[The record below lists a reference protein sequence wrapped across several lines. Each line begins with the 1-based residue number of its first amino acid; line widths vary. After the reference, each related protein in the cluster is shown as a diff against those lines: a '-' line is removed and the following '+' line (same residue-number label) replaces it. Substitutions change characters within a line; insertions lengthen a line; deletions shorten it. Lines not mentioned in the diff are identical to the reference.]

1 MRFGAENTLMFSA
14 LLIYK
19 EERVIMKEKLIRFMI
34 GRYGMDQFSRFLMWT
49 TLVIMV
55 IGTFTHPI
63 VYCVGFVGM
72 IYMYFRIFSKN
83 WTKRSAEN
91 QWYLR
96 KSYAI
101 RTWFNKKKKLWKLK
115 KTHKIFK
122 CPTCKQKIKVPK
134 GKGKIEIRCTKC
146 DTKFIKRS

>member
-1 MRFGAENTLMFSA
+1 
-14 LLIYK
+14 
-19 EERVIMKEKLIRFMI
+19 MKEKLIRFMI
-34 GRYGMDQFSRFLMWT
+34 GRYGMDQFSRFLMWA

-55 IGTFTHPI
+55 IGIFTHPI
-63 VYCVGFVGM
+63 VYCVGFAGM

-96 KSYAI
+96 KSYAV
-101 RTWFNKKKKLWKLK
+101 RNWFDKKKKLWKLK

-122 CPTCKQKIKVPK
+122 CPTCKQKIKIPK

>member
-1 MRFGAENTLMFSA
+1 
-14 LLIYK
+14 
-19 EERVIMKEKLIRFMI
+19 MKEKLIRFMI
-34 GRYGMDQFSRFLMWT
+34 GRYGVDQFSRFLMVV
-49 TLVIMV
+49 TLVFMV
-55 IGTFTHPI
+55 IGIFTHSI
-63 VYCVGFVGM
+63 VYYIGFAGM
-72 IYMYFRIFSKN
+72 IYMYFRIFSKK
-83 WTKRSAEN
+83 WDKRRAEN

-101 RTWFNKKKKLWKLK
+101 RNWFDKKKKMWQLK

>member
-1 MRFGAENTLMFSA
+1 
-14 LLIYK
+14 
-19 EERVIMKEKLIRFMI
+19 MKEKLIRFMI
-34 GRYGMDQFSRFLMWT
+34 GRYGMDQFSRFLMWA

-55 IGTFTHPI
+55 IGIFTHPI
-63 VYCVGFVGM
+63 VYYVGFAGM

-96 KSYAI
+96 KSYAV
-101 RTWFNKKKKLWKLK
+101 RNWFDKKKKLWKLK

>member
-1 MRFGAENTLMFSA
+1 
-14 LLIYK
+14 
-19 EERVIMKEKLIRFMI
+19 MKEKLIRFMI
-34 GRYGMDQFSRFLMWT
+34 GRYGVDQFSRFLMWA

-55 IGTFTHPI
+55 IGIFTHPI
-63 VYCVGFVGM
+63 VYCVGFAGM

-96 KSYAI
+96 KSYAV
-101 RTWFNKKKKLWKLK
+101 RTWFDKKKKLWKLK

>member
-1 MRFGAENTLMFSA
+1 MFSA

-63 VYCVGFVGM
+63 VYCVGFAGM

-101 RTWFNKKKKLWKLK
+101 KTWFGKKKKLWKLK

-134 GKGKIEIRCTKC
+134 GRGKIEIRCTKC

>member
-1 MRFGAENTLMFSA
+1 
-14 LLIYK
+14 
-19 EERVIMKEKLIRFMI
+19 MKEKFIRFMM
-34 GRYGMDQFSRFLMWT
+34 GRYGVDQFSRFLMWT
-49 TLVIMV
+49 TLIIMV
-55 IGTFTHPI
+55 LGIFTHPI
-63 VYCVGFVGM
+63 VYYIGFAGM

-96 KSYAI
+96 KSYAV
-101 RTWFNKKKKLWKLK
+101 RTWFDKKKKLWKLK

>member
-1 MRFGAENTLMFSA
+1 
-14 LLIYK
+14 
-19 EERVIMKEKLIRFMI
+19 MKEKIIRFTI
-34 GRYGMDQFSRFLMWT
+34 GRYGVDQFSRFLMVV
-49 TLVIMV
+49 TLVLMLLGI
-55 IGTFTHPI
+55 FTHPI
-63 VYCVGFVGM
+63 VYYIGFAGM
-72 IYMYFRIFSKN
+72 IYMYFRIFSKK
-83 WTKRSAEN
+83 WDKRRAEN

-101 RTWFNKKKKLWKLK
+101 RNWFNKKKKMWQLK

>member
-1 MRFGAENTLMFSA
+1 
-14 LLIYK
+14 
-19 EERVIMKEKLIRFMI
+19 MKEKLIRFMI
-34 GRYGMDQFSRFLMWT
+34 GRYGVDQFSRFLMVV
-49 TLVIMV
+49 TLVLMLLGI
-55 IGTFTHPI
+55 FTHHI
-63 VYCVGFVGM
+63 VYYIGFAGM
-72 IYMYFRIFSKN
+72 IYMYFRIFSKK
-83 WTKRSAEN
+83 WDKRRAEN

-101 RTWFNKKKKLWKLK
+101 RNWFDKKKKMWQLK

>member
-1 MRFGAENTLMFSA
+1 
-14 LLIYK
+14 
-19 EERVIMKEKLIRFMI
+19 MKEKLIRFMI
-34 GRYGMDQFSRFLMWT
+34 GRYGMDQFSRFLMWA

-63 VYCVGFVGM
+63 VYCVGFAGM

-96 KSYAI
+96 KSYAV
-101 RTWFNKKKKLWKLK
+101 RTWFDKKKKLWKLK

-134 GKGKIEIRCTKC
+134 GKGKIEIKCTKC

>member
-1 MRFGAENTLMFSA
+1 
-14 LLIYK
+14 
-19 EERVIMKEKLIRFMI
+19 MKEKLIRFMI
-34 GRYGMDQFSRFLMWT
+34 GRYGVDQFSRFLMVI
-49 TLVIMV
+49 TLVFMV
-55 IGTFTHPI
+55 IGIFTHPI
-63 VYCVGFVGM
+63 VYYIGFAAM
-72 IYMYFRIFSKN
+72 IYMYFRIFSKK
-83 WTKRSAEN
+83 WDKGRAEN

-101 RTWFNKKKKLWKLK
+101 RNWFDKKKKMWQLK

-134 GKGKIEIRCTKC
+134 GRGKIEIRCTKC

>member
-1 MRFGAENTLMFSA
+1 
-14 LLIYK
+14 
-19 EERVIMKEKLIRFMI
+19 MI
-34 GRYGMDQFSRFLMWT
+34 GRYGVDQFSRFLMVV
-49 TLVIMV
+49 TLVLMLLGI
-55 IGTFTHPI
+55 FTHPI
-63 VYCVGFVGM
+63 VYYIGFAGM
-72 IYMYFRIFSKN
+72 IYMYFRIFLKKCD
-83 WTKRSAEN
+83 KRRAEN

-101 RTWFNKKKKLWKLK
+101 RNWFDKKKKMWQLK
-115 KTHKIFK
+115 KTHKIFR

>member
-1 MRFGAENTLMFSA
+1 
-14 LLIYK
+14 
-19 EERVIMKEKLIRFMI
+19 MKEKLIRFMI
-34 GRYGMDQFSRFLMWT
+34 GRYGMDQFSRFLMWA

-55 IGTFTHPI
+55 IGIFTHPI
-63 VYCVGFVGM
+63 VYYVGFAGM

-96 KSYAI
+96 KSYAV
-101 RTWFNKKKKLWKLK
+101 RTWFDKKKKLWKLK

>member
-1 MRFGAENTLMFSA
+1 
-14 LLIYK
+14 
-19 EERVIMKEKLIRFMI
+19 MKEKLIRFMI
-34 GRYGMDQFSRFLMWT
+34 GRYGMDQFSRFLMWA

-63 VYCVGFVGM
+63 VYCVGFAGM

-96 KSYAI
+96 KSYAV
-101 RTWFNKKKKLWKLK
+101 RTWFDKKKKLWKLK

>member
-1 MRFGAENTLMFSA
+1 
-14 LLIYK
+14 
-19 EERVIMKEKLIRFMI
+19 MKEKFIRFMI
-34 GRYGMDQFSRFLMWT
+34 GRYGVDQFSRFLMWA

-55 IGTFTHPI
+55 LGIFTHPI
-63 VYCVGFVGM
+63 VYFVGIAGM

-83 WTKRSAEN
+83 WTKRNAEN

-96 KSYAI
+96 KSYALKS
-101 RTWFNKKKKLWKLK
+101 WFGKKKRLWNLK

-134 GKGKIEIRCTKC
+134 GRGKIEIRCTKC